1 MPPLIQHLEL
11 KPSIPP
17 GPRLRHAAERAVALT
32 LHWDDVYARQTF
44 APSLDA
50 ASARKQLTAHGPCQ
64 LGAAG
69 PGDGA
74 KEGAFRLTCTKD
86 AQELEL
92 TLDEPTGR
100 IVELKLRAARDPLQK
115 CARL

>member
-1 MPPLIQHLEL
+1 
-11 KPSIPP
+11 
-17 GPRLRHAAERAVALT
+17 VALT
-32 LHWDDVYARQTF
+32 LHWDDAYARQTF
-44 APSLDA
+44 APSLDPA
-50 ASARKQLTAHGPCQ
+50 AAKKQLTAHGPCQ

-74 KEGAFRLTCTKD
+74 REGAFRLTCTKD

-92 TLDEPTGR
+92 NLDDATGR
-100 IVELKLRAARDPLQK
+100 IVELKLRPAHEATQK

>member
-1 MPPLIQHLEL
+1 MVE
-11 KPSIPP
+11 
-17 GPRLRHAAERAVALT
+17 
-32 LHWDDVYARQTF
+32 
-44 APSLDA
+44 
-50 ASARKQLTAHGPCQ
+50 RKQLTAHGPCQ

-74 KEGAFRLTCTKD
+74 RQGAFRLTCTKD

-92 TLDEPTGR
+92 ALDEATGR
-100 IVELKLRAARDPLQK
+100 IVELKLNAARDPKQK

>member
-11 KPSIPP
+11 KPAIPP
-17 GPRLRHAAERAVALT
+17 GPRLQKAAERAVALT
-32 LHWDDVYARQTF
+32 LRWDDAYARQTF
-44 APSLDA
+44 APSLDP
-50 ASARKQLTAHGPCQ
+50 ASARKQLIAHGPCQ

-74 KEGAFRLTCTKD
+74 KQGAFRLTCTKD

-92 TLDEPTGR
+92 TLDETTGR
-100 IVELKLRAARDPLQK
+100 IVELKLKAARDPSQK